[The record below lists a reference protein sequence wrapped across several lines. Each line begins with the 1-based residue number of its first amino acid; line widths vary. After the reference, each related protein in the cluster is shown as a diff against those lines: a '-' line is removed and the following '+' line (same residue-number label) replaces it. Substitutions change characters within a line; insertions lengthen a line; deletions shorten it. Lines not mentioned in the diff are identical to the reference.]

1 MMKRSSPPCIAL
13 LLTTKFT
20 LTKGFTAVSKYGKT
34 LLPRFCIFI
43 TFSNILQHSIMHN
56 VIGKAALM
64 PNYACHNNYSP
75 PPSIPKPIFDI
86 AVAITTVV

>member
-1 MMKRSSPPCIAL
+1 
-13 LLTTKFT
+13 
-20 LTKGFTAVSKYGKT
+20 
-34 LLPRFCIFI
+34 
-43 TFSNILQHSIMHN
+43 MHN

-86 AVAITTVV
+86 AVATTTVV